1 MASQQQQKAKK
12 QAEQQVFEYVGMDKS
27 GNKVKGQV
35 SGRSMVHV
43 KAELRAQG
51 VRPTRVAKKKKSL
64 FTEKKQK
71 IEAKDITIFSRQL
84 ATMMSSGVPLVQ
96 GMDIVSQGHENP
108 SMRELLIAV
117 RNDIAAGVSL
127 GDSLAKHPKYFDDL
141 FCNLVRSGEK
151 SGTLESMLGRIALYK
166 EKTEAIKSKI
176 KKALFYPIAVI
187 VVAFV
192 VTLILLL
199 FVVPQFQEL
208 FEGFGAELPAF
219 TQMVVNMSEF
229 VQEWWYIVIGIIV
242 AAVMA
247 FTRTRASSPSFARKV
262 DRALLK
268 APIFGDI
275 FTKAAIARYARTLA
289 TMFAAGVPLIDA
301 MEQVSGATGNLIYSD
316 AILKMREEVATGQR
330 LTASMIRTNLFPTMV
345 NQMVSIGEESGALD
359 QMLSKVADFY
369 ELEVDDAIDGLSS
382 LIEPLIMAI
391 LGIVLGGLIFAMYLP
406 IFQMGDVM

>member
-1 MASQQQQKAKK
+1 MAQQQAAKKK
-12 QAEQQVFEYVGMDKS
+12 QAQDQVFEYVGMDKS

-35 SGRSMVHV
+35 SGRSLVHV

-51 VRPTRVAKKKKSL
+51 VRPTRVLKKRKSM
-64 FTEKKQK
+64 FGDKKQK
-71 IEAKDITIFSRQL
+71 ITAKDITIFSRQL

-108 SMRELLIAV
+108 QMRELLISV
-117 RNDIAAGVSL
+117 RGDIAAGTSL
-127 GDSLAKHPKYFDDL
+127 GDSLAKHPKYFDEL

-176 KKALFYPIAVI
+176 KKALFYPIAVV

-208 FEGFGAELPAF
+208 FAGFGAELPAF
-219 TQMVVNMSEF
+219 TQMVINISEF
-229 VQEWWYIVIGIIV
+229 VQAWWYVIIGGIV
-242 AAVMA
+242 AAVIA
-247 FTRTRASSPSFARKV
+247 FTRTRASSPDFARKV
-262 DRALLK
+262 DRAMLK
-268 APIFGDI
+268 APVFGDI
-275 FTKAAIARYARTLA
+275 FTKAAIARYTRTLA

-301 MEQVSGATGNLIYSD
+301 MEQVSGATGNLIYGD
-316 AILKMREEVATGQR
+316 AILKMRDEVATGQR
-330 LTASMIRTNLFPTMV
+330 LTAAMIRTQLFPTMV

-369 ELEVDDAIDGLSS
+369 EMEVDDAIDGLSS

-391 LGIVLGGLIFAMYLP
+391 LGVVLGGLIFAMYLP
-406 IFQMGDVM
+406 IFQMGDVI